1 MEISDFNPMH
11 FKPTHRAKLWM
22 SVTLVVILLGV
33 ASVYYFVKKT
43 YDVKQSGKQTSAQ
56 QEAKASG
63 SASGSTTLPAK
74 PAEQAK
80 QVSDELK
87 SVNLAELQAAVKD
100 IKEIIAAF

>member
-1 MEISDFNPMH
+1 MELTDFNPMH

-22 SVTLVVILLGV
+22 AVTIIVVLVGA
-33 ASVYYFVKKT
+33 ASVYYFAKKT

-56 QEAKASG
+56 QESEK
-63 SASGSTTLPAK
+63 SADEPTALPAE
-74 PAEQAK
+74 PVQQAK